1 METIFL
7 IVLAAFNVW
16 TIYFYNKLLL
26 EVANGKEKEKKP
38 PIDPMAL
45 VGKSLFKVSQLRKK
59 EETEQKQ
66 TESMSVSD
74 NDVTFDDSPKS
85 TARIS
90 DEQLDD
96 VFTNVRI
103 EDIGV
108 KFSDNMKDSDV
119 PQAKGSSFEDIDA
132 AVNTIKAP
140 KATDKEKRHAGKV
153 FHEMDGN
160 QFYEK
165 FMEIAKDA
173 PGVTIEFGPH
183 DKDAHVG
190 VKKTGCQGVCELGPL
205 VRIQKGDDVI
215 QYTTV
220 QIEDCQEIFEKS
232 VQGNE
237 TIERL
242 LYQKGGKV
250 SRGPEDI
257 PFIAK
262 QTRIVLKNCGKFDAE
277 SLNEYIA
284 SGGFQA
290 LEKAMFEMDPD
301 LVIDQ
306 VDKSGIRGRGGGGF
320 PAGKKWI
327 QVGRIWSI

>member
-1 METIFL
+1 MTMETIFL

-26 EVANGKEKEKKP
+26 EVVNDKEKEKKT

-45 VGKSLFKVSQLRKK
+45 VGKSLFKVFQLRKK

-74 NDVTFDDSPKS
+74 

-108 KFSDNMKDSDV
+108 KYSDNKKDSDV

-165 FMEIAKDA
+165 FMENSEECKKNIHDY
-173 PGVTIEFGPH
+173 VTFYLQTHKIVEISKPKKEFKVS
-183 DKDAHVG
+183 DS
-190 VKKTGCQGVCELGPL
+190 
-205 VRIQKGDDVI
+205 
-215 QYTTV
+215 
-220 QIEDCQEIFEKS
+220 IEDFNILDF
-232 VQGNE
+232 V
-237 TIERL
+237 
-242 LYQKGGKV
+242 
-250 SRGPEDI
+250 
-257 PFIAK
+257 
-262 QTRIVLKNCGKFDAE
+262 
-277 SLNEYIA
+277 
-284 SGGFQA
+284 
-290 LEKAMFEMDPD
+290 
-301 LVIDQ
+301 
-306 VDKSGIRGRGGGGF
+306 
-320 PAGKKWI
+320 
-327 QVGRIWSI
+327 